1 MSIVIKCQKCE
12 AENVIE
18 NAQEPSKCKSCRSYL
33 VIQNTNEAAS
43 LSQVEKIKQQ
53 KALTEAL
60 VKNTGLEQADKDLL
74 NASLGLIALQS
85 GSYMIA
91 QTHFKKII
99 DENPSNGE
107 AYYYYSLSLL
117 NGLRPFLNNREQ
129 IDHIIQ
135 NLNFAI
141 SVGFKGKYA
150 YLKAL
155 AINDFYNMKS
165 IRYPETYQSCLEMAA
180 ALGVTEEEKAEIFT
194 LLKFKKPTNF

>member
-1 MSIVIKCQKCE
+1 MNDINANALGYVVVTDYLE
-12 AENVIE
+12 A
-18 NAQEPSKCKSCRSYL
+18 
-33 VIQNTNEAAS
+33 
-43 LSQVEKIKQQ
+43 
-53 KALTEAL
+53 
-60 VKNTGLEQADKDLL
+60 NTGKDVSD
-74 NASLGLIALQS
+74 AIQ
-85 GSYMIA
+85 
-91 QTHFKKII
+91 KII